1 MPVFV
6 PSKLLGSFQQ
16 QLCLGSDSHVYGTE
30 QKEAGGFE
38 KRFLP
43 FSVEENKMC
52 SHVWI
57 ISWRY
62 RTIFRLRIG

>member
-1 MPVFV
+1 M
-6 PSKLLGSFQQ
+6 
-16 QLCLGSDSHVYGTE
+16 CLGSDSHVYGTE

-43 FSVEENKMC
+43 LSVEKNKMC

-62 RTIFRLRIG
+62 RTIFRLRTG